1 MKEAK
6 IIVEMVNNKPNYDKV
21 KHLEFIENIIKRMA
35 ENSLSMKKFCVAT
48 NSSIFIIAFKGE
60 VEKFSTFELLFV
72 AFILTVIFA
81 CIDAYYL
88 SLERHFRNFYID
100 VNSRSEIDYSIGEN
114 GKASENFCC
123 AFWSKSVIGFYS
135 VFFIIIGATYYFFNN
150 GGMK

>member
-1 MKEAK
+1 MEKK
-6 IIVEMVNNKPNYDKV
+6 IIVEIDNKKPTYDKI
-21 KHLEFIENIIKRMA
+21 KHLEFVENIIKRMA
-35 ENSLSMKKFCVAT
+35 DNSLSMKKFCVAT

-60 VEKFSTFELLFV
+60 VKKFSTFELLFV

-100 VNSRSEIDYSIGEN
+100 VNSRNEIDYSIGEN
-114 GKASENFCC
+114 KKVSENFCC

-135 VFFIIIGATYYFFNN
+135 VFFIIIGVTYYFLNS
-150 GGMK
+150 GGIK